1 MLADLSQRFQRGSL
15 WGLRLA
21 PREAARARQ
30 IERRWRWPTLL
41 VLAGTIPAFYA
52 ELLDEPTHWVAKLAY
67 ALAALVT
74 GAALVHTASH
84 AAQHGEGAGRHLRAN
99 PLDLVLVAG
108 LAVSVLLP
116 ESSQSLPALLVRLAV
131 AFMTL
136 VRMVWSIQHLIT
148 RGGLTY
154 MLLLAASVLGLCGI
168 GFWWLEPKAH
178 TLADGLWLA
187 FTTAAT
193 VGFGDI
199 VPSTPASKIFS
210 VFVVMLGY
218 GVVSL
223 VTAAIATKW
232 VETEERTIEREIL
245 RDMHRQIDSL
255 RHEIAGLRHDLAAS
269 RAPADPSLAPHG
281 D

>member
-1 MLADLSQRFQRGSL
+1 MLADISQRFPHGAL

-21 PREAARARQ
+21 PHEATRARQ

-41 VLAGTIPAFYA
+41 ALAGTVPAFYA
-52 ELLDEPTHWVAKLAY
+52 ELLDEPTPWVAKLAY
-67 ALAALVT
+67 LLAALVT
-74 GAALVHTASH
+74 AGALVHTARYS
-84 AAQHGEGAGRHLRAN
+84 GFGRHLRAN
-99 PLDLVLVAG
+99 PLDLALAAG
-108 LAVSVLLP
+108 LAISVLVP
-116 ESSQSLPALLVRLAV
+116 ESSQSTAALMFRALLAC
-131 AFMTL
+131 MTL

-148 RGGLTY
+148 RGGLMY
-154 MLLLAASVLGLCGI
+154 MLLLAASVLGLCGV

-178 TLADGLWLA
+178 NLADGLWLA

-245 RDMHRQIDSL
+245 RDMHRQIDTL
-255 RHEIAGLRHDLAAS
+255 KDEIAALRSELLPPRQTGRPD
-269 RAPADPSLAPHG
+269 RPPPAG
-281 D
+281 